1 MVEYSAENAQ
11 GGAASAGCGAY
22 SRFKFACFPVP
33 AEVDAVSPRV
43 FGSGAPSGNAS
54 VMPPYSS

>member
-11 GGAASAGCGAY
+11 YGAASAGCGAY
-22 SRFKFACFPVP
+22 SGSNSLVFRFQRRWTQSVHEF
-33 AEVDAVSPRV
+33 